1 MRVGAGAGAG
11 QRYLSVDTVTSF
23 VEPLKSTLEAGQAL
37 TGLSWPVF
45 IPCASIAVRLL
56 CTTPLAILNRRRAR
70 RQRSLQPL
78 LGASVP
84 VIKAQLAQSVVQQ
97 RAQLT
102 PEQIVVLAAKERRKR
117 RVQLYREF
125 GCQNWKVLLLPAVQ
139 IPVFCAMSLAVRAL
153 VGFDLSAETEFGN
166 VDAAQ
171 FLWFRNLV
179 EPDPLSILPLTIGAL
194 SLANVEMNAKAA
206 VASSPAGL
214 SAGPAVHRHKST
226 SGPSVAAALANISR
240 AGSIV
245 FMAISFQAP
254 LALQLYWMSS
264 NLFSL
269 VQNMVLERFYPVS
282 ATVSYPFDEQCLP
295 EERRVTDT
303 NSQGMSQ

>member
-1 MRVGAGAGAG
+1 MLRTPLCALRARAGA
-11 QRYLSVDTVTSF
+11 RPRHLSVDAVTSGID
-23 VEPLKSTLEAGQAL
+23 PLKAALEASQAL

-45 IPCASIAVRLL
+45 IPCASIFVRLV

-70 RQRSLQPL
+70 QQRSLQPL

-117 RVQLYREF
+117 RMQLYREF
-125 GCQNWKVLLLPAVQ
+125 GCQNWKVLLLPVVQ
-139 IPVFCAMSLAVRAL
+139 IPVFCAMSLALRTL

-166 VDAAQ
+166 LDAAR

-179 EPDPLSILPLTIGAL
+179 EPDPWGVLPLVIGAL
-194 SLANVEMNAKAA
+194 SLSNVEMNAKAA
-206 VASSPAGL
+206 VASSPAGI
-214 SAGPAVHRHKST
+214 SAGKAVYWQRQT
-226 SGPSVAAALANISR
+226 SKPSVAAALANISR
-240 AGSIV
+240 VGSIV
-245 FMAISFQAP
+245 FMAIGFQAP

-264 NLFSL
+264 NLFSF
-269 VQNMVLERFYPVS
+269 VQNVVLERLYPVS
-282 ATVSYPFDEQCLP
+282 TPVSYPFNEHSVFKEPKL
-295 EERRVTDT
+295 
-303 NSQGMSQ
+303 